1 MADFSD
7 CVALG
12 RAIVPYREPSII
24 NWAHHLQNFGSDSGP
39 YVVKFMHK
47 YVAIVAV
54 TCVKYFFQD
63 FKDFSTWKKLRFSKK
78 HDKKK
83 TQHPFI
89 LEIKISSYIYL

>member
-1 MADFSD
+1 
-7 CVALG
+7 
-12 RAIVPYREPSII
+12 
-24 NWAHHLQNFGSDSGP
+24 
-39 YVVKFMHK
+39 MHK